1 MIEAVHD
8 CSEYPNFV
16 TRKRA
21 IISPLSFV
29 TFLPSTGGQEM
40 TLKDKTAIVTGA
52 GKGIGAAIARRLA
65 QKGCAVVVNY
75 ARDEAAACQ
84 VVQDIEQVG
93 GKAVAVKSDVSDPA
107 GMPALFDT
115 AEAAFGPVDV
125 LVNNAGMMRLSPLAD
140 AADADFDDHCAINF
154 GGTFRG
160 MREGARRLR
169 DDGRIISV
177 SSSVVGFYQPGY
189 GLYAAAKAGI
199 EAMTHVLAKELGP
212 RGITVNAIAPGPV
225 ETDFFMRGKSEELVA
240 NITRMIP
247 LGRLGRP
254 DDIADAVAFLAG
266 PESRWINGQT
276 IRANGGAV

>member
-1 MIEAVHD
+1 M
-8 CSEYPNFV
+8 
-16 TRKRA
+16 R
-21 IISPLSFV
+21 
-29 TFLPSTGGQEM
+29 
-40 TLKDKTAIVTGA
+40 LKDKTAIITGA

-65 QKGCAVVVNY
+65 DDGCAVVVNY
-75 ARDEAAACQ
+75 ARDEAAARQ
-84 VVQDIEQVG
+84 VVQDIEEAG
-93 GKAVAVKSDVSDPA
+93 GKATAVQADIGNPS
-107 GMPALFDT
+107 GMSALFNA
-115 AEAAFGPVDV
+115 AEAASGPVDI

-140 AADADFDDHCAINF
+140 ATDADFDEHCAVNL

-160 MREGARRLR
+160 MREGALRLR
-169 DDGRIISV
+169 DGGRIISL

-189 GLYAAAKAGI
+189 GLYAATKAAV

-254 DDIADAVAFLAG
+254 DDIADIVAFLAG
-266 PESRWINGQT
+266 AESGWINGQT
-276 IRANGGAV
+276 IRANGGAM